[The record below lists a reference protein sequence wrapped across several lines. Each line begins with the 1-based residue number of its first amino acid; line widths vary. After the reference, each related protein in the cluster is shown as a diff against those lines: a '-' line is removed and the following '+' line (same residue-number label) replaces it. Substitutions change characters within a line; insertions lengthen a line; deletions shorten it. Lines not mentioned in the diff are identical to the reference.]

1 MALATRPI
9 ELLHHVSNVY
19 RIMRLT
25 PAEVSNYLKLK
36 YVKKVTARARAHP
49 QLYRTN
55 KDFDGTQW

>member
-1 MALATRPI
+1 
-9 ELLHHVSNVY
+9 
-19 RIMRLT
+19 MRLT